1 MNMNKWQFQIN
12 KKMISPYSLPKK
24 KNTENITC
32 PIASSITNA
41 NFCKKNTCKLLIGA
55 IVLVM
60 LNYKYA
66 NVSQADF

>member
-1 MNMNKWQFQIN
+1 MAIPNKQ
-12 KKMISPYSLPKK
+12 KDDISIQSTKK

-41 NFCKKNTCKLLIGA
+41 NFCKKKTCKLLIGA

-66 NVSQADF
+66 NVSKADF